1 MIDILATL
9 VAGAVIVL
17 GIVGTVVP
25 LLPGSLLVMAG
36 VVLYAILINEPIA
49 WAGAGVAVVV
59 LVLGMVGKWLIPAKK
74 VSGQVDNFPIIVGG
88 ICAVIGFFVIPVVG
102 ILVGFIVGVLGTE
115 LVRTRSWHRAWP
127 ATKTAIHA
135 AGLSLLIELTSVVL
149 AGCVWLATILAL
161 VVF

>member
-1 MIDILATL
+1 MIEILAAL
-9 VAGAVIVL
+9 VAGAVIVI

-25 LLPGSLLVMAG
+25 LLPGSLLVAAG
-36 VVLYAILINEPIA
+36 VILYAVLIGEPIA
-49 WAGAGVAVVV
+49 WAGAAVALIV
-59 LVLGMVGKWLIPAKK
+59 LAVGMVAKWLVPAKR
-74 VSGQVDNFPIIVGG
+74 VSGQVDNLPIIVGG
-88 ICAVIGFFVIPVVG
+88 IAGVIGFFVIPVVG

-115 LVRTRSWHRAWP
+115 LIRTRSWQRAWP

-135 AGLSLLIELTSVVL
+135 AGLSLLIELASVVV